1 MHMDPAEVL
10 RSTFQNLLDRKVK
23 PELIQDFI
31 NRSRAY
37 HQDNPDMDDVL
48 DELENQIPKGE

>member
-10 RSTFQNLLDRKVK
+10 RETFQNLVDRNVS
-23 PELIQDFI
+23 PEQKQDFI

-37 HQDNPDMDDVL
+37 HQDNPDMAAVL
-48 DELENQIPKGE
+48 DELQALV